1 MASDIMNILSIDSST
16 RRLSIAVSQNERL
29 LSETADYNS
38 MKHMVNIM
46 CLLDRTLR
54 RAKLALKDIDVFS
67 VNIGPGD
74 FTSTRIGISV
84 VKILSWLGEKPAFG
98 INSLDVFALGISLK
112 NSNFI
117 ARCLKKNIPVL
128 AMPCLDVRKGE
139 VYFAFYN
146 INSGADNESEY
157 LAEIKKGGRHYYIN
171 KAGENFL
178 IHNNKLK
185 SLLNKLAEGGILKI
199 PGCRKEYRNPEI
211 LIGGNCY
218 TGYDKIL
225 SGITRQNKIFSLDKK
240 TVYPRARYL
249 NICAYFNAV
258 RKIKE
263 ENLIPVYVRE
273 FVPFGG
279 M

>member
-46 CLLDRTLR
+46 GLLDRALR
-54 RAKLALKDIDVFS
+54 RAKLTLKDIDVFG

-84 VKILSWLGEKPAFG
+84 VKILSWLEEEPAFG
-98 INSLDVFALGISLK
+98 INSLDVFTLGISLK
-112 NSNFI
+112 NTSFT

-128 AMPCLDVRKGE
+128 VMPCLDVRKGE

-146 INSGADNESEY
+146 LTSGADNIGEY
-157 LAEIKKGGRHYYIN
+157 LAEIKTGDRHYYIN

-178 IHNNKLK
+178 IRSDKLK
-185 SLLNKLAEGGILKI
+185 SLLNELAEGGVLKI

-218 TGYDKIL
+218 ASYSKIL
-225 SGITRQNKIFSLDKK
+225 SDITRRNKIFRLDKK

-258 RKIKE
+258 RKVKE
-263 ENLIPVYVRE
+263 KNLIPVYVRE

-279 M
+279 R